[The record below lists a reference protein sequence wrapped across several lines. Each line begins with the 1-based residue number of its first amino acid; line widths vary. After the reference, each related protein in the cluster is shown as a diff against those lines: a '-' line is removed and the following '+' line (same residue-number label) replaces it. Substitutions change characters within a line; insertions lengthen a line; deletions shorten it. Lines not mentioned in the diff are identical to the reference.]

1 MHVTKQP
8 TANMEFDYGVIA
20 EKQIPNGIRTG
31 FQLYLPQNRP
41 ERVRMVTERSPM
53 SHAGT
58 DKPVQTN
65 ANRCK
70 QQQIPALTCSRRSRD
85 SPHWAQSG
93 KFALVA
99 AAVCTDVV
107 IEHQSADC

>member
-1 MHVTKQP
+1 
-8 TANMEFDYGVIA
+8 MEFEYGVIA

-58 DKPVQTN
+58 DKQVQTV
-65 ANRCK
+65 ANPDADVLEE
-70 QQQIPALTCSRRSRD
+70 ITGFPALDPKR
-85 SPHWAQSG
+85 G
-93 KFALVA
+93 LL
-99 AAVCTDVV
+99 
-107 IEHQSADC
+107 I